1 MKRTLSIVALL
12 SVVFMAFGQQ
22 LPNDPAV
29 KTGKLANGM
38 TYYLRHNELPKG
50 RAEFYL
56 ATHVGAIQ
64 ETPQQAGLAHF
75 LEHMCFNGL
84 KNLPEKQML
93 EYLQHIGAEFG
104 RNINAATGVEQ
115 TQYML
120 NNIPLTR
127 EGILDTCLLIIHDYS
142 HFVINDPKEIDAER
156 GVILEEKRTRNDAGW
171 RMFEKS
177 LPYLYGDSKYATCNL
192 IGSEENLKN
201 FKPEHL
207 TSFYETWYR
216 PDMQAIVVVGDIDV
230 EQVYGKIV
238 KLFEDIPAPAQP
250 TVKVMPEVPLNEAPV
265 VGIIT
270 DPENTSTDITFL
282 WKIGKPLPNEVN
294 ATVNGYVE
302 RIVKRIIGGVMGE
315 RFEEISSKADAPFL
329 GASFGIGKLCETCET
344 FEGEVSLE
352 NSKVISG
359 TKAFLTE
366 IEKMKR
372 YGFNDDEVE
381 RVKTN
386 ILKGL
391 KNRVE
396 EASTRKNPDF
406 INPIISNFFF
416 GFPYMT
422 PETELQMAEML
433 LPQLNTEAINQILK
447 ESFTG
452 EHLTI
457 IYSGI
462 DKQDQV
468 HPTEAQLLSLVN
480 EVKTADIKANA
491 AATISSDFLSGK
503 AIKAGK
509 IKKTATDSYGATVWT
524 LNNGLK
530 VIALPTEYKK
540 NQIVFS
546 LVKKGGLSLIPT
558 EDLDSFNETV
568 ISLYDNCRGVGEFDK
583 TTAGK
588 MLTGKTLAVGTSITE
603 TGCGINGNC
612 APEDLETA
620 LQLVYLEYMS
630 PRFSQEEWDVAMN
643 QLKTYIPHIVTTPDY
658 AFSKHLYED
667 LYKSPRRA
675 LIDQAK
681 VEKASLDTYRKYYP
695 VLFDNV
701 NGAVMYIIGDF
712 NIDTLR
718 PLIEKYCGS
727 LPKGKAGKGYKLEN
741 IPNYAKGVNHDVFQT
756 AMTTPKAS
764 VAQIYSADVSYSVQ
778 KAVNLKAA
786 DFILDMIYTETLRES
801 EGGTYGASTQV
812 AASYQPYERATI
824 QVFFDTNLDQQEHL
838 RELAVEGLKKLAE
851 EGPDDEQL
859 LRAQENAKKNLP
871 ESRITNSWWMNAEKF
886 NQNRGGD
893 YDKEYEAAINNITK
907 EGIQDALKEI
917 LKGNNFL
924 EVVMMP
930 E

>member
-1 MKRTLSIVALL
+1 MALL
-12 SVVFMAFGQQ
+12 SVAFIAFGQQ

-38 TYYLRHNELPKG
+38 TYYIRHNDLPKG

-64 ETPQQAGLAHF
+64 ETPEQAGLAHF

-84 KNLPEKQML
+84 KNLPGKQML

-127 EGILDTCLLIIHDYS
+127 EGILDTCLLVIHDYS
-142 HFVINDPKEIDAER
+142 HFVVNDPKEIDAER

-171 RMFEKS
+171 RMFERS
-177 LPYLYGDSKYATCNL
+177 LPYLYGDSKYAGCNL

-207 TSFYETWYR
+207 KSFYETWYR

-238 KLFEDIPAPAQP
+238 KLFEDIPAPEQP
-250 TVKVMPEVPLNEAPV
+250 TVKVMPEVPLNDAPV
-265 VGIIT
+265 VGIVT
-270 DPENTSTDITFL
+270 DPENTSTDVTFL
-282 WKIGKPLPNEVN
+282 WKTGEPLPKEVN
-294 ATVNGYVE
+294 ATAEGYVE
-302 RIVKRIIGGVMGE
+302 RIVKRIIGGVMAE

-329 GASFGIGKLCETCET
+329 GASFGIGRLCETCEA

-352 NSKVISG
+352 NSKVIDG
-359 TKAFLTE
+359 TGAFLME
-366 IEKMKR
+366 VEKMKR
-372 YGFNDDEVE
+372 FGFNDDEVE

-422 PETELQMAEML
+422 PETELQIAEML
-433 LPQLNTEAINQILK
+433 FPQLSTEAINQILK
-447 ESFTG
+447 ENFTG

-462 DKQDQV
+462 DKPDQV
-468 HPTEAQLLSLVN
+468 HPTEDQLLSLVE
-480 EVKTADIKANA
+480 EVKTAEIKANA
-491 AATISSDFLSGK
+491 AAAISSDFLAGK
-503 AIKAGK
+503 VIKAGK
-509 IKKTATDSYGATVWT
+509 IKKTSTDSYGATVWT

-530 VIALPTEYKK
+530 VIALPTEHKK
-540 NQIVFS
+540 NQIIFS
-546 LVKKGGLSLIPT
+546 LSKKGGLSLIPT
-558 EDLDSFNETV
+558 EDLASFDNTV
-568 ISLYDNCRGVGEFDK
+568 ISVYDNSRGVGKFDK

-588 MLTGKTLAVGTSITE
+588 MLTGKTVAVGTSISE
-603 TGCGINGNC
+603 SAAGIGGNC

-620 LQLVYLEYMS
+620 FQLLYLEFMS
-630 PRFSQEEWDVAMN
+630 PRYSQEEWDVAMN
-643 QLKTYIPHIVTTPDY
+643 QLKAYIPHVVTTPDY
-658 AFSKHLYED
+658 AFSKHLYKD
-667 LYKSPRRA
+667 LYDNPRKT
-675 LIDQAK
+675 LVSQAT
-681 VEKASLDTYRKYYP
+681 VDKASLETYIKYYP
-695 VLFDNV
+695 VLYDNV
-701 NGAVMYIIGDF
+701 NGAVLYVVGDF
-712 NIDTLR
+712 KTEELK
-718 PLIEKYCGS
+718 PLVEKYCGS

-741 IPNYAKGVNHDVFQT
+741 IPSFVKGSSHDVFRT
-756 AMTTPKAS
+756 AMTTKKAS
-764 VAQIYSADVSYSVQ
+764 VAQIYSANVPYSVQ
-778 KAVNLKAA
+778 NAVNLKAA

-801 EGGTYGASTQV
+801 EGGTYGVSTQI
-812 AASYQPYERATI
+812 ASSYQPYEKATV
-824 QVFFDTNLDQQEHL
+824 QVFFDTNLEQQEHL
-838 RELAVEGLKKLAE
+838 RELAIEGLKKLAE

-859 LRAQENAKKNLP
+859 LRAQENARKNLP
-871 ESRITNSWWMNAEKF
+871 ESRITNNWWMNAEKF
-886 NQNRGGD
+886 NQNHGGD

-907 EGIQDALKEI
+907 EGIQNALMDI
-917 LKGNNFL
+917 LSQNNFL